1 MKKYKILIV
10 DDEQSLVYVL
20 KKLLEDEFTID
31 TASDGEEAIS
41 YIKKNEYFAI
51 FLDIRIPKINGMEVL
66 SYSKKITNKPNVIIM
81 TAQNTMVNA
90 IDAMKQGAYDYITKP
105 FELDEIIGIIE
116 KIKRDENLINIKTE
130 KTEDFL
136 DTLLVGKS
144 KTMQEVFKT
153 IGKLSHNNITVLILG
168 ESGTGKELIARAIHL
183 NSARSDKPF
192 IVVNTPSVP
201 TELLESELFGHEK
214 GSYTGANEKKDGK
227 FIAANGGTIFLDEI
241 GDMPL
246 NLQAKLL
253 RVIQEKEVEHI
264 GSNKPVKI
272 DVRIIAATN
281 KNLKSMIK
289 NAKFRED
296 LYYRLNVIEI
306 TLPPLRE
313 RRSDIPILA
322 NFFIKKFAKELDIP
336 EKQLSEDALTFL
348 HSYNFPGNIR
358 ELENAI
364 RRCMVMSPSSILNS
378 DDFKEI
384 LDNEKTLNTD
394 KYTNAQ
400 NIEASPFEDIIRLR
414 IKNYAEKVKNTEIND
429 VYKSIMSLT
438 EKIIIEEILNLY
450 NFNQLKVSKFL
461 GINRNTLRKK
471 INEYKIDLKNK
482 NNGASN
488 QAIK

>member
-1 MKKYKILIV
+1 MKKHKILIV

-20 KKLLEDEFTID
+20 KKLLEDEFVIE
-31 TASDGEEAIS
+31 TASDGEEALS
-41 YIKKNEYFAI
+41 YIKNNRYFAI

-66 SYSKKITNKPNVIIM
+66 AYTRKLNDKPNVIIM

-90 IDAMKQGAYDYITKP
+90 IDAMKKGAYDYITKP
-105 FELDEIIGIIE
+105 FELDEILGIIE
-116 KIKRDENLINIKTE
+116 KIKKNDGLTDKKFE
-130 KTEDFL
+130 KSEDFL

-144 KTMQEVFKT
+144 KIMQEVFKT

-183 NSARSDKPF
+183 NSVRSDKPF
-192 IVVNTPSVP
+192 VVVNTPSIP
-201 TELLESELFGHEK
+201 SELLESELFGHEK
-214 GSYTGANEKKDGK
+214 GSYTGANEKKEGK
-227 FIAANGGTIFLDEI
+227 FISANGGTIFLDEI

-253 RVIQEKEVEHI
+253 RAIQEKEIEPV

-281 KNLKSMIK
+281 KNLKSMVK

-313 RRSDIPILA
+313 RKSDIPILA
-322 NFFIKKFAKELDIP
+322 DFFIKKFSQELNMP
-336 EKQLSEDALTFL
+336 EKQLSGDALSL
-348 HSYNFPGNIR
+348 LQSYNFPGNIR

-364 RRCMVMSPSSILNS
+364 RRCMVMSPSAVLNS
-378 DDFKEI
+378 DDFIEI
-384 LDNEKTLNTD
+384 LNNGENSLKDKKTETD
-394 KYTNAQ
+394 
-400 NIEASPFEDIIRLR
+400 PFEDIIKRK
-414 IKNYAEKVKNTEIND
+414 IKNYIEKVKDTEIND
-429 VYKSIMSLT
+429 VYKSIMGLT

-450 NFNQLKVSKFL
+450 NFNQLKVSKLL

-471 INEYKIDLKNK
+471 INEYKID
-482 NNGASN
+482 
-488 QAIK
+488 IKKQV

>member
-1 MKKYKILIV
+1 MKENKILIV
-10 DDEQSLVYVL
+10 DDEQSLLYVL
-20 KKLLEDEFTID
+20 KRLLEDEFLID
-31 TASDGEEAIS
+31 TASNGEEAIS
-41 YIKKNEYFAI
+41 YIKKNNYFAV

-66 SYSKKITNKPNVIIM
+66 SYTKTLPNMPNVIIM

-105 FELDEIIGIIE
+105 FELDEILGIIE
-116 KIKRDENLINIKTE
+116 KLKKTGDSVNKKSE
-130 KTEDFL
+130 KSEDFL
-136 DTLLVGKS
+136 DTLLVGES
-144 KTMQEVFKT
+144 KTMQEIFKT
-153 IGKLSHNNITVLILG
+153 IGKLSHNNLTVLILG
-168 ESGTGKELIARAIHL
+168 ESGTGKELVARAIHL

-201 TELLESELFGHEK
+201 SELLESELFGHEK
-214 GSYTGANEKKDGK
+214 GAYTGANEKKDGK

-313 RRSDIPILA
+313 RKSDIPLLA
-322 NFFIKKFAKELDIP
+322 DFFLKKFARELNIP
-336 EKQLSEDALTFL
+336 EKRLAPDAQNLL
-348 HSYNFPGNIR
+348 QSYNFPGNIR

-364 RRCMVMSPSSILNS
+364 RRCMVMSPSYILNA

-384 LDNEKTLNTD
+384 LNNESIPVDERLPKEN
-394 KYTNAQ
+394 K
-400 NIEASPFEDIIRLR
+400 IENDPFENIIRQR
-414 IKNYAEKVKNTEIND
+414 IKNYIEKIKDTGEGD
-429 VYKSIMSLT
+429 VYKFIMGLT
-438 EKIIIEEILNLY
+438 EKIIIEEMLNLC
-450 NFNQLKVSKFL
+450 NSNQLRVSRLL

-471 INEYKIDLKNK
+471 IKEYGINLIILKKSK
-482 NNGASN
+482 NN
-488 QAIK
+488 

>member
-1 MKKYKILIV
+1 MKKHKILIV

-20 KKLLEDEFTID
+20 KKLLEDEFIIY
-31 TASDGEEAIS
+31 TASDGEEALS
-41 YIKKNEYFAI
+41 YIKQNEYFAV
-51 FLDIRIPKINGMEVL
+51 FLDIRIPKINGMEIL
-66 SYSKKITNKPNVIIM
+66 SHTRQLINKPKVIIM

-105 FELDEIIGIIE
+105 FELDEILGIIE
-116 KIKRDENLINIKTE
+116 KIKKNENLENKKLE
-130 KTEDFL
+130 KSEDFL

-153 IGKLSHNNITVLILG
+153 IGKLSHNNVTVLILG
-168 ESGTGKELIARAIHL
+168 ESGTGKELVARAIHL
-183 NSARSDKPF
+183 NSVRNDKPF

-201 TELLESELFGHEK
+201 SELLESELFGHEK
-214 GSYTGANEKKDGK
+214 GSYTGANEKKEGK
-227 FIAANGGTIFLDEI
+227 FISANGGTIFLDEI

-253 RVIQEKEVEHI
+253 RVIQEKEVEPV

-281 KNLKSMIK
+281 KNLKSMVK

-313 RRSDIPILA
+313 RKSDIPILA
-322 NFFIKKFAKELDIP
+322 NFFIKKFSEELNIA
-336 EKQLSEDALTFL
+336 EKQLSGDALSFL
-348 HSYNFPGNIR
+348 QSYNFPGNIR

-364 RRCMVMSPSSILNS
+364 RRCMVMSPSSILDS

-384 LDNEKTLNTD
+384 LNNGEKNLSID
-394 KYTNAQ
+394 KYLKDKKTE
-400 NIEASPFEDIIRLR
+400 IDPFEDIIRR
-414 IKNYAEKVKNTEIND
+414 KIKNYSEKIKDAEIND
-429 VYKSIMSLT
+429 VYRSIMGLT

-471 INEYKIDLKNK
+471 INEYKIDLKKAN
-482 NNGASN
+482 
-488 QAIK
+488 

>member
-20 KKLLEDEFTID
+20 KKLLEDEFIID
-31 TASDGEEAIS
+31 TASDGEEALS
-41 YIKKNEYFAI
+41 YIKQNEYFAI

-66 SYSKKITNKPNVIIM
+66 SYTRKLSNKPNVIIM

-90 IDAMKQGAYDYITKP
+90 IDAMKHGAYDYITKP
-105 FELDEIIGIIE
+105 FELDEILGIIE
-116 KIKRDENLINIKTE
+116 KIKKNENLINKKVE
-130 KTEDFL
+130 KSEDFL

-168 ESGTGKELIARAIHL
+168 ESGTGKELVARAIHL
-183 NSARSDKPF
+183 NSVRSDKPF
-192 IVVNTPSVP
+192 VVVNTPSVP
-201 TELLESELFGHEK
+201 SELLESELFGHEK
-214 GSYTGANEKKDGK
+214 GAYTGANEKKEGK
-227 FIAANGGTIFLDEI
+227 FISANGGTIFLDEI

-253 RVIQEKEVEHI
+253 RVIQEKEVEPV

-313 RRSDIPILA
+313 RKSDIPILA
-322 NFFIKKFAKELDIP
+322 DFFIKKFSKELNIP
-336 EKQLSEDALTFL
+336 EKQLSGDALSFL
-348 HSYNFPGNIR
+348 QSYNFPGNIR

-384 LDNEKTLNTD
+384 LNNAGAEKNLIMD
-394 KYTNAQ
+394 KT
-400 NIEASPFEDIIRLR
+400 IKDKKTEPDPFEDIIRR
-414 IKNYAEKVKNTEIND
+414 KIKNYAEKVKDAEIND
-429 VYKSIMSLT
+429 VYKSIMDLT
-438 EKIIIEEILNLY
+438 EKIVIEEILNLY
-450 NFNQLKVSKFL
+450 NFNQLKVSKLL

-471 INEYKIDLKNK
+471 INEYKIDLKRRN
-482 NNGASN
+482 
-488 QAIK
+488 

>member
-1 MKKYKILIV
+1 MKKHKILIV

-20 KKLLEDEFTID
+20 KKLLEDEFIID
-31 TASDGEEAIS
+31 TASDGEEALS
-41 YIKKNEYFAI
+41 YIKQNEYFAV
-51 FLDIRIPKINGMEVL
+51 FLDIRIPKINGMEIL
-66 SYSKKITNKPNVIIM
+66 SYTRQLINKPNVIIM

-105 FELDEIIGIIE
+105 FELDEILGIIE
-116 KIKRDENLINIKTE
+116 KIKKNENLENKKLE
-130 KTEDFL
+130 KSEDFL

-153 IGKLSHNNITVLILG
+153 IGKLSHNNVTVLILG
-168 ESGTGKELIARAIHL
+168 ESGTGKELVARSIHL
-183 NSARSDKPF
+183 NSVRSDKPF

-201 TELLESELFGHEK
+201 SELLESELFGHEK
-214 GSYTGANEKKDGK
+214 GSYTGANEKKEGK
-227 FIAANGGTIFLDEI
+227 FISANGGTIFLDEI

-253 RVIQEKEVEHI
+253 RVIQEKEVEPV

-313 RRSDIPILA
+313 RKSDIPILA
-322 NFFIKKFAKELDIP
+322 DFFIKKFSEELNIA
-336 EKQLSEDALTFL
+336 EKQLSSDALSFL
-348 HSYNFPGNIR
+348 QSYNFPGNIR

-364 RRCMVMSPSSILNS
+364 RRCMVMSPSSVLNS
-378 DDFKEI
+378 DDFMEI
-384 LDNEKTLNTD
+384 LNNGEKNLSID
-394 KYTNAQ
+394 KYLKDKKTE
-400 NIEASPFEDIIRLR
+400 IDPFEDIIRR
-414 IKNYAEKVKNTEIND
+414 KIKNYAEKIKNVEIND
-429 VYKSIMSLT
+429 VYKSIMGLT
-438 EKIIIEEILNLY
+438 EKIVIEEILNLC
-450 NFNQLKVSKFL
+450 NFNQLKVSKLL

-471 INEYKIDLKNK
+471 INEYKIDLKK
-482 NNGASN
+482 TS
-488 QAIK
+488 

>member
-1 MKKYKILIV
+1 MQKHKILIV

-20 KKLLEDEFTID
+20 KKLLEEEFSID

-41 YIKKNEYFAI
+41 YIQSNEYFAI

-66 SYSKKITNKPNVIIM
+66 SYTRKLSKKPSVIIM

-105 FELDEIIGIIE
+105 FELEEILGIIE
-116 KIKRDENLINIKTE
+116 KIKKSENFINKKTE
-130 KTEDFL
+130 KSEDFF
-136 DTLLVGKS
+136 DTFLVGKS

-168 ESGTGKELIARAIHL
+168 ESGTGKELVARAIHL
-183 NSARSDKPF
+183 NSIRADKPF

-201 TELLESELFGHEK
+201 SELLESELFGHEK
-214 GSYTGANEKKDGK
+214 GAYTGANEKKDGK
-227 FIAANGGTIFLDEI
+227 FISANGGTIFLDEI

-253 RVIQEKEVEHI
+253 RVIQEKEVEPV

-313 RRSDIPILA
+313 RKSDIPILA
-322 NFFIKKFAKELDIP
+322 NFFIKKFSKELNIP
-336 EKQLSEDALTFL
+336 EKQLSADALSFL
-348 HSYNFPGNIR
+348 QLYNFPGNIR

-364 RRCMVMSPSSILNS
+364 RRCMVMSPSNMLNS
-378 DDFKEI
+378 DDFMEI
-384 LDNEKTLNTD
+384 LDGGEKNTGSEIYLKD
-394 KYTNAQ
+394 KRLGTD
-400 NIEASPFEDIIRLR
+400 PFEEIIRR
-414 IKNYAEKVKNTEIND
+414 KIKNYAEKIKDAEIND
-429 VYKSIMSLT
+429 VYKSIMGLT
-438 EKIIIEEILNLY
+438 EKIVIEEILNLY
-450 NFNQLKVSKFL
+450 NFNQLKVSKLL

-471 INEYKIDLKNK
+471 INEYKIDLKK
-482 NNGASN
+482 TKAG
-488 QAIK
+488 

>member
-1 MKKYKILIV
+1 MKKHKILIV

-20 KKLLEDEFTID
+20 KKLLEDEFIID
-31 TASDGEEAIS
+31 TASDGEEALS
-41 YIKKNEYFAI
+41 YIKHNEYFAI

-66 SYSKKITNKPNVIIM
+66 SYTKKLNNKPNVIIM

-105 FELDEIIGIIE
+105 FELDEILGIIE
-116 KIKRDENLINIKTE
+116 KIKKNENLTNKKIE
-130 KTEDFL
+130 KSEDFL

-168 ESGTGKELIARAIHL
+168 ESGTGKELVARAIHL
-183 NSARSDKPF
+183 NSVRSDKPF

-201 TELLESELFGHEK
+201 SELLESELFGHEK

-241 GDMPL
+241 GDMSL

-306 TLPPLRE
+306 ILPPLRE
-313 RRSDIPILA
+313 RKSDIPILA
-322 NFFIKKFAKELDIP
+322 NFFIKKFAKELNIP
-336 EKQLSEDALTFL
+336 EKQLSEDALAFL
-348 HSYNFPGNIR
+348 QSYNFPGNIR

-378 DDFKEI
+378 DDFREI
-384 LDNEKTLNTD
+384 LNNGEKNLNIDKDLKDKKTETD
-394 KYTNAQ
+394 
-400 NIEASPFEDIIRLR
+400 PFEDIIRR
-414 IKNYAEKVKNTEIND
+414 KIKNYAEKIKDTEIND
-429 VYKSIMSLT
+429 AYKSIMDLT
-438 EKIIIEEILNLY
+438 EKIIIEEILNLC

-471 INEYKIDLKNK
+471 INEYKIDLKKLK
-482 NNGASN
+482 NN
-488 QAIK
+488 

>member
-1 MKKYKILIV
+1 MKKHKILIV

-20 KKLLEDEFTID
+20 KKLLEDEFIIY
-31 TASDGEEAIS
+31 TASDGEEALS
-41 YIKKNEYFAI
+41 YIKQNEYFAV
-51 FLDIRIPKINGMEVL
+51 FLDIRIPKINGMEIL
-66 SYSKKITNKPNVIIM
+66 SHTRQLINKPNVIIM

-105 FELDEIIGIIE
+105 FELDEILGIIE
-116 KIKRDENLINIKTE
+116 KIKKNENLENKKLE
-130 KTEDFL
+130 KSEDFL

-153 IGKLSHNNITVLILG
+153 IGKLSHNNVTVLILG
-168 ESGTGKELIARAIHL
+168 ESGTGKELVARAIHL
-183 NSARSDKPF
+183 NSVRNDKPF

-201 TELLESELFGHEK
+201 SELLESELFGHEK
-214 GSYTGANEKKDGK
+214 GSYTGANEKKEGK
-227 FIAANGGTIFLDEI
+227 FISANGGTIFLDEI

-253 RVIQEKEVEHI
+253 RVIQEKEVEPV
-264 GSNKPVKI
+264 GSNKTVKI

-281 KNLKSMIK
+281 KNLKSMVK

-313 RRSDIPILA
+313 RKSDIPILA
-322 NFFIKKFAKELDIP
+322 NFFIKKFSEELNIA
-336 EKQLSEDALTFL
+336 EKQLSGNALSFL
-348 HSYNFPGNIR
+348 QSYNFPGNIR

-364 RRCMVMSPSSILNS
+364 RRCMVMSPSSILDS

-384 LDNEKTLNTD
+384 LNNGEKNLSID
-394 KYTNAQ
+394 KYLKDKKTE
-400 NIEASPFEDIIRLR
+400 IDPFEDIIRR
-414 IKNYAEKVKNTEIND
+414 KIKNYAEKIKDAEIND
-429 VYKSIMSLT
+429 VYRSIMGLT

-471 INEYKIDLKNK
+471 INEYKIDLKKAN
-482 NNGASN
+482 
-488 QAIK
+488 

>member
-1 MKKYKILIV
+1 MKKQKILIV

-20 KKLLEDEFTID
+20 KKLLEDEFIID
-31 TASDGEEAIS
+31 TASDGEEALS
-41 YIKKNEYFAI
+41 HIKRNDYFAI

-66 SYSKKITNKPNVIIM
+66 AYTRKLDDKPNVIIM

-105 FELDEIIGIIE
+105 FELEEILSIIE
-116 KIKRDENLINIKTE
+116 KIKKNDNSVNKKIE
-130 KTEDFL
+130 KSEDFL

-153 IGKLSHNNITVLILG
+153 IGKLSHNNVTVLILG
-168 ESGTGKELIARAIHL
+168 ESGTGKELVARAIHL
-183 NSARSDKPF
+183 NSVRSDKPF

-201 TELLESELFGHEK
+201 SELLESELFGHEK
-214 GSYTGANEKKDGK
+214 GSYTGANEKKEGK
-227 FIAANGGTIFLDEI
+227 FISANGGTIFLDEI

-253 RVIQEKEVEHI
+253 RVIQEKEVEPV

-313 RRSDIPILA
+313 RKSDIPILA
-322 NFFIKKFAKELDIP
+322 DFFIKKFSKELNIP
-336 EKQLSEDALTFL
+336 EKRLSGDALSFL
-348 HSYNFPGNIR
+348 QSYNFPGNIR

-364 RRCMVMSPSSILNS
+364 RRCMIMSPSSILNS
-378 DDFKEI
+378 EDFIEI
-384 LDNEKTLNTD
+384 LGNDENNLSIDRSLKDKKTEIN
-394 KYTNAQ
+394 
-400 NIEASPFEDIIRLR
+400 PFEDIIRHK
-414 IKNYAEKVKNTEIND
+414 IKNYAEKVKDTEIND
-429 VYKSIMSLT
+429 VYKSIMGLT

-450 NFNQLKVSKFL
+450 NFNQLKVSKLL

-471 INEYKIDLKNK
+471 INEYKIDLKKTN
-482 NNGASN
+482 
-488 QAIK
+488 

>member
-1 MKKYKILIV
+1 MKEHKILIV
-10 DDEQSLVYVL
+10 DDEQSIVYVL
-20 KKLLEDEFTID
+20 EKLLENEFSID

-41 YIKKNEYFAI
+41 YIEQNEYLAV

-66 SYSKKITNKPNVIIM
+66 SYTKKLSVEPSVIIM

-105 FELDEIIGIIE
+105 FELDEIIDIIE
-116 KIKRDENLINIKTE
+116 KIKKNKYPINKVSE
-130 KTEDFL
+130 KSEDFL

-153 IGKLSHNNITVLILG
+153 IGKLSHNNLTVLILG
-168 ESGTGKELIARAIHL
+168 ESGTGKELVAKAIHL

-192 IVVNTPSVP
+192 VIVNTPSVP
-201 TELLESELFGHEK
+201 SELLESELFGHEK

-227 FIAANGGTIFLDEI
+227 FIAANEGTIFLDEI

-272 DVRIIAATN
+272 DIRIIAATN
-281 KNLKSMIK
+281 KKLKSLIK

-313 RRSDIPILA
+313 RKSDISILA
-322 NFFIKKFAKELDIP
+322 NFFIKKFAEEFNMP
-336 EKQLSEDALTFL
+336 EKQLSEDALSFL
-348 HSYNFPGNIR
+348 QSYDFPGNIR

-364 RRCMVMSPSSILNS
+364 RRVMAMSPSFILNS
-378 DDFKEI
+378 DDFRAI
-384 LDNEKTLNTD
+384 LDNENAVINKEKYAKD
-394 KYTNAQ
+394 KR
-400 NIEASPFEDIIRLR
+400 IDSDSFEDIIKRR
-414 IKNYAEKVKNTEIND
+414 IKSYIEKIKDTETND
-429 VYKSIMSLT
+429 IYKSIMNLT
-438 EKIIIEEILNLY
+438 EKTIIEEILTLHNY
-450 NFNQLKVSKFL
+450 NQLKVSKLL

-471 INEYKIDLKNK
+471 INEYGLSLKNFK
-482 NNGASN
+482 KIRNN
-488 QAIK
+488 

>member
-1 MKKYKILIV
+1 MPDMKKHKILIV

-20 KKLLEDEFTID
+20 KKLLEDEFIID
-31 TASDGEEAIS
+31 TASDGEEAVSHIER
-41 YIKKNEYFAI
+41 NNYFAI

-66 SYSKKITNKPNVIIM
+66 AYTRKLDDKPNVIIM

-105 FELDEIIGIIE
+105 FELEEILGIIE
-116 KIKRDENLINIKTE
+116 KIKKNDNLTDKKSE
-130 KTEDFL
+130 KSEDFL

-153 IGKLSHNNITVLILG
+153 IGKLSHNNVTVLILG
-168 ESGTGKELIARAIHL
+168 ESGTGKELVARAIHL
-183 NSARSDKPF
+183 NSVRSDKPF
-192 IVVNTPSVP
+192 IVVDTPSVP
-201 TELLESELFGHEK
+201 SELLESELFGHEK
-214 GSYTGANEKKDGK
+214 GSYTGANEKKEGK
-227 FIAANGGTIFLDEI
+227 FISANGGTIFLDEI

-253 RVIQEKEVEHI
+253 RVIQEKEVESV
-264 GSNKPVKI
+264 GSDKPVKI

-313 RRSDIPILA
+313 RKSDIPILA
-322 NFFIKKFAKELDIP
+322 DFFIKKFSKELNIP
-336 EKQLSEDALTFL
+336 EKQLSGDALSFL
-348 HSYNFPGNIR
+348 QSYNFPGNIR
-358 ELENAI
+358 ELENAV
-364 RRCMVMSPSSILNS
+364 RRCMVMSPSSILNYE
-378 DDFKEI
+378 DFMEI
-384 LDNEKTLNTD
+384 LSNDENNLSIEKNSKD
-394 KYTNAQ
+394 KKTEIN
-400 NIEASPFEDIIRLR
+400 PFEDIIRHK
-414 IKNYAEKVKNTEIND
+414 IKNYAEKVKDAEIND

-450 NFNQLKVSKFL
+450 DFNQLKVSKLL
-461 GINRNTLRKK
+461 GINRNTLRKR
-471 INEYKIDLKNK
+471 INEYKIDLKKTN
-482 NNGASN
+482 
-488 QAIK
+488 

>member
-1 MKKYKILIV
+1 MKEHKILIV

-20 KKLLEDEFTID
+20 KKLLENEFSID

-41 YIKKNEYFAI
+41 YIEQNEYLAV

-66 SYSKKITNKPNVIIM
+66 SYTKKLPVEPSVIIM

-105 FELDEIIGIIE
+105 FELDEIIDIIE
-116 KIKRDENLINIKTE
+116 KIKKNKYPINKVSE
-130 KTEDFL
+130 KSEDFL
-136 DTLLVGKS
+136 DTLLVGRS

-153 IGKLSHNNITVLILG
+153 IGKLSHNNLTVLILG
-168 ESGTGKELIARAIHL
+168 ESGTGKELVAKAIHL

-192 IVVNTPSVP
+192 VIVNTPSVP
-201 TELLESELFGHEK
+201 SELLESELFGHEK

-272 DVRIIAATN
+272 DIRIIAATN
-281 KNLKSMIK
+281 KKLKSLIK

-313 RRSDIPILA
+313 RKSDISILA
-322 NFFIKKFAKELDIP
+322 NFFIKKFAGELNIP
-336 EKQLSEDALTFL
+336 EKQLSEDALSFL
-348 HSYNFPGNIR
+348 QSYDFPGNIR
-358 ELENAI
+358 ELENSI
-364 RRCMVMSPSSILNS
+364 RRVMVMSPSFILNS
-378 DDFKEI
+378 DDFRVI
-384 LDNEKTLNTD
+384 LDNENAVINKE
-394 KYTNAQ
+394 KYAKDRRMD
-400 NIEASPFEDIIRLR
+400 SDSFEDIIKRR
-414 IKNYAEKVKNTEIND
+414 IKSYVEKIKDTEAND
-429 VYKSIMSLT
+429 IYKSIMNLT
-438 EKIIIEEILNLY
+438 EKTVIEEILTLHNY
-450 NFNQLKVSKFL
+450 NQLKVSKLL

-471 INEYKIDLKNK
+471 INEYGISLKNFK
-482 NNGASN
+482 KIRDN
-488 QAIK
+488 

>member
-1 MKKYKILIV
+1 MKKHKILIV

-20 KKLLEDEFTID
+20 KKLLEDEFIID
-31 TASDGEEAIS
+31 TASDGEEALS
-41 YIKKNEYFAI
+41 YIKQNEYFAV
-51 FLDIRIPKINGMEVL
+51 FLDIRIPKINGMEIL
-66 SYSKKITNKPNVIIM
+66 SYTRQLINKPNVIIM

-105 FELDEIIGIIE
+105 FELDEILGIIE
-116 KIKRDENLINIKTE
+116 KIKKNENLENKQLE
-130 KTEDFL
+130 KSEDFL

-153 IGKLSHNNITVLILG
+153 IGKLSHNNVTVLILG
-168 ESGTGKELIARAIHL
+168 ESGTGKELVARSIHL
-183 NSARSDKPF
+183 NSVRSDKPF

-201 TELLESELFGHEK
+201 SELLESELFGHEK
-214 GSYTGANEKKDGK
+214 GSYTGANEKKEGK
-227 FIAANGGTIFLDEI
+227 FISANGGTIFLDEI

-253 RVIQEKEVEHI
+253 RVIQEKEVEPV

-289 NAKFRED
+289 NTKFRED

-313 RRSDIPILA
+313 RKSDIPILA
-322 NFFIKKFAKELDIP
+322 DFFIKKFSEELNIT
-336 EKQLSEDALTFL
+336 EKHLSSDALSFL
-348 HSYNFPGNIR
+348 QSYNFPGNIR

-364 RRCMVMSPSSILNS
+364 RRCMVMSPSSVLNS
-378 DDFKEI
+378 DDFMKILNNGEKNLSNNKYLKDTKTEI
-384 LDNEKTLNTD
+384 D
-394 KYTNAQ
+394 
-400 NIEASPFEDIIRLR
+400 PFEDIIRR
-414 IKNYAEKVKNTEIND
+414 KIKNYAEKIKGAEIND
-429 VYKSIMSLT
+429 VYKSIMGLT
-438 EKIIIEEILNLY
+438 EKIVIEEILNLC
-450 NFNQLKVSKFL
+450 NFNQLKVSKLL

-471 INEYKIDLKNK
+471 ISEYKIDLKKIK
-482 NNGASN
+482 NG
-488 QAIK
+488 

>member
-1 MKKYKILIV
+1 MKKQKILIV

-20 KKLLEDEFTID
+20 KKLLEDEFIID
-31 TASDGEEAIS
+31 TASDGEEALS
-41 YIKKNEYFAI
+41 HIKRNDYFAI

-66 SYSKKITNKPNVIIM
+66 AYTRKLDDKPNVIIM

-105 FELDEIIGIIE
+105 FELEEILGIIE
-116 KIKRDENLINIKTE
+116 KIQKNDTSANKKIE
-130 KTEDFL
+130 KSEDFL

-153 IGKLSHNNITVLILG
+153 IGKLSHNNVTVLILG
-168 ESGTGKELIARAIHL
+168 ESGTGKELVARAIHL
-183 NSARSDKPF
+183 NSVRSDKPF

-201 TELLESELFGHEK
+201 SELLESELFGHEK
-214 GSYTGANEKKDGK
+214 GSYTGANEKKEGK
-227 FIAANGGTIFLDEI
+227 FISANGGTIFLDEI

-253 RVIQEKEVEHI
+253 RVIQEKEVEPV

-313 RRSDIPILA
+313 RKSDIPILA
-322 NFFIKKFAKELDIP
+322 DFFIKKFSKELNIP
-336 EKQLSEDALTFL
+336 EKRLSGDALSFL
-348 HSYNFPGNIR
+348 QSYNFPGNIR

-364 RRCMVMSPSSILNS
+364 RRCMIMSPSSILNS
-378 DDFKEI
+378 EDFIEI
-384 LDNEKTLNTD
+384 LGNDENNLSIDRSLKDKKTEIN
-394 KYTNAQ
+394 
-400 NIEASPFEDIIRLR
+400 PFEDIIRHK
-414 IKNYAEKVKNTEIND
+414 IKNYAEKVKDTEIND
-429 VYKSIMSLT
+429 VYKSIMGLT

-450 NFNQLKVSKFL
+450 NFNQLKVSKLL

-471 INEYKIDLKNK
+471 INEYKIDLKKTN
-482 NNGASN
+482 
-488 QAIK
+488 

>member
-20 KKLLEDEFTID
+20 KKLLEDEFIID
-31 TASDGEEAIS
+31 TASNGEEAIS
-41 YIKKNEYFAI
+41 YIKQNEYFAI

-66 SYSKKITNKPNVIIM
+66 SYTKKITNKPNVIIM

-116 KIKRDENLINIKTE
+116 KIKKDENLINRKIE
-130 KTEDFL
+130 KSEDFL

-168 ESGTGKELIARAIHL
+168 ESGTGKELVARAIHL

-201 TELLESELFGHEK
+201 MELLESELFGHEK

-264 GSNKPVKI
+264 GSSKPVKI

-322 NFFIKKFAKELDIP
+322 NFFIKKFAKELNIP
-336 EKQLSEDALTFL
+336 EKQLSEDALAFIQ
-348 HSYNFPGNIR
+348 SYNFPGNIR

-384 LDNEKTLNTD
+384 LDNEKPLNVD
-394 KYTNAQ
+394 KYVNAQ
-400 NIEASPFEDIIRLR
+400 KIETDPFEDIIRRR
-414 IKNYAEKVKNTEIND
+414 IKNYAEKVRDTEIND
-429 VYKSIMSLT
+429 VYKSIMGLT

-450 NFNQLKVSKFL
+450 NFNQLKVSKLL

-471 INEYKIDLKNK
+471 INEYKIDLKKIK
-482 NNGASN
+482 NIRLSN
-488 QAIK
+488 E